1 MNGSVQE
8 SEVQSRTLAM
18 TGLVA
23 LSRVSGLV
31 RLGVSFVVLGT
42 ETALGNVYS
51 TANMVPTIVFE
62 FLVAGALGATLI
74 PRIQRAMAENDD
86 RAVRELLSTVLFWGL
101 VGLGLVMTVLAIFRH
116 DLAGLIL
123 HEMKAADDPAA
134 ARRVLAAL
142 LVIFLP
148 QLPAYLA
155 NAVAVGYLHANR
167 RFAASVA
174 CPLINNAILIATYV
188 VFSRMVGPGP
198 SVDMS
203 TGHILL
209 LGLGTTAGVVAMC
222 AYPFAD
228 AWIHG
233 MRFSRPRGLGDGY
246 VRTLLSEGGWAA
258 LFLAG
263 GQLVAIAA
271 LPLTNARPGQAL
283 VWAVVSQVFLL
294 PYALMAVPVLTA
306 RFPELASAASL
317 HDRGRFVDVLTIG
330 LRSIVTTG
338 VLAGAVIWAVA
349 RPVAHTLAVGSAENS
364 APMLMSGM
372 TWVGFG
378 IAAYGAFNLLSRACY
393 ALDDQRSPGLASIAS
408 AIVGIAVMY
417 ALAYAWGP
425 DDRLAAVAIGVVIA
439 AVLCV
444 CGLWAA
450 IKFHEH
456 QPTAEPTLLVRR
468 SAIAF
473 APAIAVRIMVG
484 RAPEAWPPLVFGVV
498 AAAGAAVIAVV
509 FVAADSRLS
518 KVTPM
523 AMLRS
528 LGAEVG
534 PIAPRSIGAKP

>member
-42 ETALGNVYS
+42 ATALGNVYS

-188 VFSRMVGPGP
+188 VFSRMVGPDP

-283 VWAVVSQVFLL
+283 VWAVVSQVFFIQN
-294 PYALMAVPVLTA
+294 M
-306 RFPELASAASL
+306 
-317 HDRGRFVDVLTIG
+317 DVYY
-330 LRSIVTTG
+330 SI
-338 VLAGAVIWAVA
+338 
-349 RPVAHTLAVGSAENS
+349 
-364 APMLMSGM
+364 
-372 TWVGFG
+372 
-378 IAAYGAFNLLSRACY
+378 C
-393 ALDDQRSPGLASIAS
+393 
-408 AIVGIAVMY
+408 
-417 ALAYAWGP
+417 
-425 DDRLAAVAIGVVIA
+425 
-439 AVLCV
+439 
-444 CGLWAA
+444 
-450 IKFHEH
+450 
-456 QPTAEPTLLVRR
+456 
-468 SAIAF
+468 
-473 APAIAVRIMVG
+473 
-484 RAPEAWPPLVFGVV
+484 
-498 AAAGAAVIAVV
+498 
-509 FVAADSRLS
+509 
-518 KVTPM
+518 
-523 AMLRS
+523 
-528 LGAEVG
+528 
-534 PIAPRSIGAKP
+534 